1 MTLSHNGIKFRRTTR
16 RSVAVFFILC
26 VEIVLSFFL
35 YVTLTAHMLW
45 PEKSG
50 AAVGVANI
58 LSYEGR
64 LMDENGSPLGG
75 TGEPYCFR
83 FSIYDAQSSGTKLW
97 PSGTPAT
104 TTATTTDGV
113 FTALI
118 GQADTLDYNF
128 YSSDTVFLNVD
139 VYTATSTNGTNCFNG
154 SWETLAPRQRVAAT
168 GYARAAENVYSSL
181 FSTNVA
187 SGIVQVGTGV
197 GGASP
202 KFLGL
207 DVKNTNDYIGQSCAT
222 SGTVWY
228 NSAISKAL
236 VCENGVIQAIS
247 NSSATTTIA
256 ALTANGGTP
265 VTTGTV
271 VFSNSNGVTFGING
285 NTITASVNAGG
296 GGTTYS
302 GYAPEYH
309 GKEQVAGQQG
319 QGTFFVQPMWNAPSF
334 QFDRFVMPI
343 NFSNTS
349 NSSGSATLSFWVGVY
364 SKNVSTL
371 SLVMSS
377 SVSTNVTMS
386 GTAGSYS
393 LYAGPR
399 NLTIPW
405 TSTLSGSD
413 YWIGIGSRTTTGGA
427 NMSISQ
433 FLASQPN
440 SVYSGNFGV
449 ASNATKG
456 GILGQGFYSA
466 TTSAVPAS
474 IAFTQINASGSLNRR
489 PPVYFFMS
497 DSI

>member
-1 MTLSHNGIKFRRTTR
+1 MTVSVDGVRIQKRPRSRGLLWSIIAIEAILSVIVYISFAAHFIWPETTR
-16 RSVAVFFILC
+16 
-26 VEIVLSFFL
+26 
-35 YVTLTAHMLW
+35 
-45 PEKSG
+45 
-50 AAVGVANI
+50 AAAGVSSM

-64 LMDENGSPLGG
+64 LTDTSGNPLGG
-75 TGEPYCFR
+75 TGTQYCFR
-83 FSIYDAQSSGTKLW
+83 FSIYDASSGGTKLW
-97 PSGTPAT
+97 PAGTPSVT
-104 TTATTTDGV
+104 LATTTDGV
-113 FTALI
+113 FTALV
-118 GQADTLDYNF
+118 GQADSLTYNF
-128 YSSDTVFLNVD
+128 YDSDTVYLNVEAYS
-139 VYTATSTNGTNCFNG
+139 VAASGGTCTGG
-154 SWETLAPRQRVAAT
+154 SYETLSPRQQIAAT
-168 GYARAAENVYSSL
+168 GYARSSANVYSSL
-181 FSTNVA
+181 LFTDNTNNR
-187 SGIVQVGTGV
+187 VQIGTGV
-197 GGASP
+197 GGGSP

-207 DVKNTNDYIGQSCAT
+207 DVKNTDDYIGQSCTT

-236 VCENGVIQAIS
+236 VCENGTIQAIS
-247 NSSATTTIA
+247 NASATSTVA
-256 ALTANGGTP
+256 ALTTNTGTP
-265 VTTGTV
+265 AASGTI

-285 NTITASVNAGG
+285 NTITASVAAGG
-296 GGTTYS
+296 GGITYS
-302 GYAPEYH
+302 GYAPEFH

-319 QGTFFVQPMWNAPSF
+319 QGTFFVQPMSSPDF

-349 NSSGSATLSFWVGVY
+349 NSSGSATVSFWVGIY
-364 SKNVSTL
+364 TSNVSTL
-371 SLVMSS
+371 SLLMSTS
-377 SVSTNVTMS
+377 ASTNVTMS

-399 NLTIPW
+399 NFTIPW
-405 TSTLSGSD
+405 TTTVSASN

-433 FLASQPN
+433 FLVSQPN

-456 GILGQGFYSA
+456 GIMGQGFYSA

-497 DSI
+497 NTI